1 METTLYNQ
9 KMLMDTSSVLL
20 GNLGI
25 NEISLTPVN
34 ISKFERLDEW
44 GHIIFHLE
52 DPWKQ
57 SQPKVGRKLA
67 LPWRLTD
74 PLYGREELNHKLQEM
89 ATSAPSLEQVWEI
102 TKRLPSLS
110 KLLSEERDNE

>member
-1 METTLYNQ
+1 
-9 KMLMDTSSVLL
+9 MLVNVSYV
-20 GNLGI
+20 GR
-25 NEISLTPVN
+25 SLTPIN

-57 SQPKVGRKLA
+57 SQPKVGRKLV
-67 LPWRLTD
+67 LPEQLTN
-74 PLYGREELNHKLQEM
+74 PLYGREELDQRLREM
-89 ATSAPSLEQVWEI
+89 ATAAPSIEQVLEI

>member
-20 GNLGI
+20 GNLDI
-25 NEISLTPVN
+25 DEISLTLEKKL
-34 ISKFERLDEW
+34 IFERLDEW
-44 GHIIFHLE
+44 GHLIFPLE
-52 DPWKQ
+52 DPWEQ
-57 SQPKVGRKLA
+57 SQPKVDRKLA

-74 PLYGREELNHKLQEM
+74 PLYGREELNQKLQEM
-89 ATSAPSLEQVWEI
+89 ATAAPSIEQVWEI
-102 TKRLPSLS
+102 TKQLPSLS